1 MTTSNHVQIVGIL
14 NVTPDSFSDGSKYFD
29 PKAALA
35 HAHQLDADGA
45 DIIDVGAEST
55 NPKSEPLTA
64 DEEWQRL
71 EPVLGILCKEFP
83 GRISVDTYHASTAR
97 QALELGATFVND
109 VTMFRDLAMV
119 DLAAEYAGKA
129 KYIVGHLSPAASSIA
144 GAHKTN
150 PTTSVVQVK
159 NELLAKRQ
167 ELIDRGVPADN
178 IILDPDIGFGKS
190 LANDHALNWQLLEF
204 AREVPGIPV
213 MLGCSR
219 KRFLGEDRMK
229 PSTSVNAAK
238 IAVASGAQYLRVHD
252 VVAHRAAF

>member
-1 MTTSNHVQIVGIL
+1 MTKSNAIQLVGIL
-14 NVTPDSFSDGSKYFD
+14 NVTPDSFSDGGKYFN

-35 HAHQLDADGA
+35 HAHQLAADGA

-64 DEEWQRL
+64 DEEWHRL

-83 GRISVDTYHASTAR
+83 DRISVDTYHPHTAR
-97 QALELGATFVND
+97 RALELGAAYIND
-109 VTMFRDLAMV
+109 VTMFRDPAMV
-119 DLAAEYAGKA
+119 DLAAEYGGKA

-144 GAHKTN
+144 EAHKTN
-150 PTTSVVQVK
+150 PTTSIEQVK

-167 ELIDRGVPADN
+167 EMIDRGVPAAS

-204 AREVPGIPV
+204 AREVPGVPV
-213 MLGCSR
+213 MIGCSR

-238 IAVASGAQYLRVHD
+238 LAVTSGAQYLRVHD
-252 VVAHRAAF
+252 VKAHYSV